1 MVEGI
6 GMDARDSSRHVAEE
20 PSAGAL
26 LDALPIEPIPKRQ
39 NLRNQ
44 VADQITE
51 LIVSG
56 ALPAGT
62 RLTELGMAERLG
74 VSRVPVREA
83 FLILQGDQWVDIQES
98 HGAKVHVP
106 HPSEVENIYEVRMA
120 LESSAAA
127 LACRAA
133 DDAAIA
139 ELSTMANYGREVF
152 LKDGGGD
159 VKLISNVNER
169 FHDRIAQLSGN
180 PILRRMIDLMIKKPV
195 CFSPPISRI
204 LAAST
209 LGTSMLPSPMPLS
222 MARPNPLADLCMSI
236 FAVPGSI
243 ITMRS
248 PVSRTRSSG
257 MWRQRDG
264 YGRTR
269 HGKTPSA
276 ARDRTGCEVMGTVT
290 RSRQPVQS
298 MSVPSS
304 GPGFLLGS
312 KPETI

>member
-180 PILRRMIDLMIKKPV
+180 PILRRMIDLMIKKPRI
-195 CFSPPISRI
+195 FSTANIAHPRGVDAWNEHVAI
-204 LAAST
+204 
-209 LGTSMLPSPMPLS
+209 
-222 MARPNPLADLCMSI
+222 ADAIEHGEAESAGRLMYEHI
-236 FAVPGSI
+236 R
-243 ITMRS
+243 RS
-248 PVSRTRSSG
+248 
-257 MWRQRDG
+257 WQHYHD
-264 YGRTR
+264 
-269 HGKTPSA
+269 
-276 ARDRTGCEVMGTVT
+276 EVAG
-290 RSRQPVQS
+290 QPDA
-298 MSVPSS
+298 
-304 GPGFLLGS
+304 
-312 KPETI
+312 